1 MPLRFFRKGSLP
13 DDGPY
18 FYESID
24 KGSYDESQWAYFTD
38 VDTAKAGSR
47 RAVLDKWTRRIEP
60 PRDRVPS
67 QHRGRGELREVLAAA
82 SGGPASNG

>member
-1 MPLRFFRKGSLP
+1 MIFDHCLPCASRDGSPSQDASPFFPQDPMTVPTFMSQ
-13 DDGPY
+13 
-18 FYESID
+18 SI
-24 KGSYDESQWAYFTD
+24 KGSYDESQRAYFTD

-67 QHRGRGELREVLAAA
+67 
-82 SGGPASNG
+82 